1 MRKMAYFFT
10 DMIYLIF
17 HKSVPLILYLITP
30 FIQSF
35 VEIAYRDFMHQL
47 KCIYFLRVP
56 CSHPGINYDWLRR
69 PIKSGWQLRRSP
81 KPNREFGAFII
92 VEPETKLGRI
102 FGNGKGFSGSRFLSS
117 ISFFQFLNCGLD
129 SKTW

>member
-1 MRKMAYFFT
+1 MRTMAYFFT
-10 DMIYLIF
+10 DIF
-17 HKSVPLILYLITP
+17 NFSSVRPFNFVFDYALYPTIR
-30 FIQSF
+30 
-35 VEIAYRDFMHQL
+35 RDFMHQL

-92 VEPETKLGRI
+92 VEPKTKLGRI